1 MDHATI
7 NRWVLKFAPILEHK
21 ARRRKKPISSLWRM
35 DKTYIK
41 VKGEWLYYYRAVD
54 EFGEVIDYYLSYNR
68 DEAAAKAFLN
78 KAIAHHGPPT
88 RWLLAVVKV
97 ATLPS
102 MQ

>member
-54 EFGEVIDYYLSYNR
+54 EF
-68 DEAAAKAFLN
+68 
-78 KAIAHHGPPT
+78 
-88 RWLLAVVKV
+88 
-97 ATLPS
+97 
-102 MQ
+102 